1 MFSFLKYLLVFTA
14 GMSFVAYMYNRSDL
28 PENATTQAVA
38 TKELVTSK
46 VDAAIPKVKK
56 FIGKLNET
64 SQRVVKQQTD
74 DFTKIYNRLGLKHG
88 DMIKKVND
96 LSVVDAAAYAFPAL
110 VEGFKKG
117 NVCVTY
123 QRNGEDRETCLKKN
137 PASENVTDKSVS
149 SN

>member
-14 GMSFVAYMYNRSDL
+14 GMSFVAYMYTRKNA
-28 PENATTQAVA
+28 PE
-38 TKELVTSK
+38 ELVTSK

-56 FIGKLNET
+56 FIGKLGET
-64 SQRVVKQQTD
+64 SQRVAKQQTD

-110 VEGFKKG
+110 VEVFKKV

-123 QRNGEDRETCLKKN
+123 QRNCEERETFLKKQRARKNN
-137 PASENVTDKSVS
+137 PEKSCAS
-149 SN
+149 